1 MKYTNENEVKKAL
14 GIESFRNLKKDDIVQ
29 FFTMLPDIDKE
40 VSLKIIEQFPNF
52 KEYALTAVDGFQETT
67 KGLLNSNIQS
77 QENLHTAWQDVRR
90 ILEAQLKNP
99 DTTSEEKLR
108 YAEMIMETV
117 RQESAKD
124 SENKSFLT
132 DFMDKSG
139 RILGGVLMAG
149 IVAIAGVGGMKHL
162 KK

>member
-1 MKYTNENEVKKAL
+1 M
-14 GIESFRNLKKDDIVQ
+14 
-29 FFTMLPDIDKE
+29 
-40 VSLKIIEQFPNF
+40 
-52 KEYALTAVDGFQETT
+52 
-67 KGLLNSNIQS
+67 
-77 QENLHTAWQDVRR
+77 RR

-124 SENKSFLT
+124 SENKRFLT

-149 IVAIAGVGGMKHL
+149 IVAIAGVGGMKQL

>member
-14 GIESFRNLKKDDIVQ
+14 GIESFRNMKKDDIVQ

-40 VSLKIIEQFPNF
+40 LSLKIIDQFPNF
-52 KEYALTAVDGFQETT
+52 KEYALTAVEGFQETN

-77 QENLHTAWQDVRR
+77 EENLHTAWQDVRR

-124 SENKSFLT
+124 SENKRFLT

-149 IVAIAGVGGMKHL
+149 IVAIAGVGGMKQL

>member
-14 GIESFRNLKKDDIVQ
+14 GIESFRNMKKDDIVQ

-40 VSLKIIEQFPNF
+40 LSLKIIDQFPNF
-52 KEYALTAVDGFQETT
+52 KEYALTAVEGFQETT

-77 QENLHTAWQDVRR
+77 EENLHTAWQDVRR

-108 YAEMIMETV
+108 YAEMIMETA

-124 SENKSFLT
+124 SENKRFLT

-149 IVAIAGVGGMKHL
+149 IVAIAGVGGMKQL

>member
-1 MKYTNENEVKKAL
+1 MKYKNENEVKKAL

-40 VSLKIIEQFPNF
+40 VRLKIIDQFPNF
-52 KEYALTAVDGFQETT
+52 KEYALTAVEGFQETT

-108 YAEMIMETV
+108 YAEMIMETA

-149 IVAIAGVGGMKHL
+149 IVVIAGAGGMKHL

>member
-1 MKYTNENEVKKAL
+1 
-14 GIESFRNLKKDDIVQ
+14 
-29 FFTMLPDIDKE
+29 MLPDIDKE
-40 VSLKIIEQFPNF
+40 VRLKIIDQFPNF
-52 KEYALTAVDGFQETT
+52 KEYALTAVEGFQETT

-108 YAEMIMETV
+108 YAEMIMETA

-149 IVAIAGVGGMKHL
+149 IVVIAGAGGMKHL

>member
-1 MKYTNENEVKKAL
+1 MKYKNENEVKKAL

-40 VSLKIIEQFPNF
+40 VSLKIIDQFPNF
-52 KEYALTAVDGFQETT
+52 KEYALTAVEGFQETT

-108 YAEMIMETV
+108 YAEMIMETA

-149 IVAIAGVGGMKHL
+149 IVVIAGAGGMKHL

>member
-40 VSLKIIEQFPNF
+40 VSLKIIDQFPNF
-52 KEYALTAVDGFQETT
+52 KEYALTAVEGFQETT

>member
-124 SENKSFLT
+124 SENKNFLT
-132 DFMDKSG
+132 DFMDKNG

>member
-40 VSLKIIEQFPNF
+40 VSLKIIDQFPNF
-52 KEYALTAVDGFQETT
+52 KEYALTAVEGFQETT

-162 KK
+162 K